1 LLAILSEGNLLTLTA
16 NTGLVF
22 LLSPGKTLY
31 LISLIT
37 LTLADPKVEA
47 QPKANPKINISPFR
61 LIRGAL
67 TISLYSIVFITNV
80 VS

>member
-1 LLAILSEGNLLTLTA
+1 MSDSLLTLTA
-16 NTGLVF
+16 NIGLFF

-47 QPKANPKINISPFR
+47 QPKANPKTNISPFR
-61 LIRGAL
+61 LIHRAL
-67 TISLYSIVFITNV
+67 AISLYSIVFIYRM
-80 VS
+80 